1 MTPPT
6 PATGTARTA
15 RRRRSLSLRGRLLL
29 GLIGLTAV
37 FLVVM
42 GVVSSVALGK
52 LEQDQFNAELK
63 LAARQSVAQIAKA
76 PDGFAAAYL
85 SLRTGATGELTP
97 STPTSAELRDLLAPL
112 SGKSAPAVVSSLRSR
127 AARDTPFNLTVSG
140 GPTLRVVWRLVIA
153 TAATADRP
161 LPAGVA
167 VILVGRP
174 VSAIS
179 SDRGLLWQA
188 RRILNR
194 D

>member
-1 MTPPT
+1 
-6 PATGTARTA
+6 
-15 RRRRSLSLRGRLLL
+15 
-29 GLIGLTAV
+29 
-37 FLVVM
+37 
-42 GVVSSVALGK
+42 VALGR

-85 SLRTGATGELTP
+85 SPRAGATGELTP
-97 STPTSAELRDLLAPL
+97 STQTSAELRDLLATL
-112 SGKSAPAVVSSLRSR
+112 SGKSSTAVVSSLRSR
-127 AARDTPFNLTVSG
+127 AARGTPFNLTVSG